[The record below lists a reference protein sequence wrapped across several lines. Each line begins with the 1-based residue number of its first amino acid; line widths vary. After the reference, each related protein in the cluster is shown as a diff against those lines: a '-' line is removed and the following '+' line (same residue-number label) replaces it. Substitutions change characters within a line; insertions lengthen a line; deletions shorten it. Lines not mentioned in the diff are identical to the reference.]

1 MNSKT
6 PQSVVDILWNFSFN
20 IISSKVGFLK
30 FGTCIAKIHQERECK
45 GLMSTWQLSLMPG
58 DPASYPVIV
67 PHKVKL
73 YCQDKPEKLL
83 STLDSWKVPS
93 KDFLRCRCC
102 DLHCQFPLAVQK
114 ALGKPQVMLRSR
126 SIFSVAPWTT
136 MYIEWFDVLLTLC
149 LCTTCHKG
157 NQIMPQYSCKKSLQA
172 FLSLCLNLSLCMQM
186 SGVCV

>member
-1 MNSKT
+1 MVVLIWNVSNNLDVACSRSWMNSKT

-73 YCQDKPEKLL
+73 YC
-83 STLDSWKVPS
+83 
-93 KDFLRCRCC
+93 
-102 DLHCQFPLAVQK
+102 
-114 ALGKPQVMLRSR
+114 
-126 SIFSVAPWTT
+126 
-136 MYIEWFDVLLTLC
+136 
-149 LCTTCHKG
+149 
-157 NQIMPQYSCKKSLQA
+157 
-172 FLSLCLNLSLCMQM
+172 
-186 SGVCV
+186 